1 VEGRRRVRARGL
13 TPLSSRGTVTGAAGQ
28 PKGATPNTKSN
39 PSSPAGGAPAA
50 PTPTP
55 AGWHSSPGP
64 PPEESSARHA
74 GSRRPGRPR
83 TRPWKAGSPSAGRAA
98 AAPATLP
105 RPPARCEVRR
115 RVARQGCGRSPR
127 GTGARHR
134 PTALVPLSMRST
146 AKQSVEPKQ
155 RKPPAPGDEP
165 MHDLVQLCDCSSKR
179 QVIGRGD
186 RLWD

>member
-1 VEGRRRVRARGL
+1 MCVPGL
-13 TPLSSRGTVTGAAGQ
+13 KLPSSRGVVAGASAQ
-28 PKGATPNTKSN
+28 PKASDISSNN

-64 PPEESSARHA
+64 PPEESSAHHA
-74 GSRRPGRPR
+74 GSRRPGQPR
-83 TRPWKAGSPSAGRAA
+83 TRPWRAGTPSADPAA

-105 RPPARCEVRR
+105 RPPARCGVRR
-115 RVARQGCGRSPR
+115 GGARQGCGRSPR

-134 PTALVPLSMRST
+134 PTALLPLSMRST